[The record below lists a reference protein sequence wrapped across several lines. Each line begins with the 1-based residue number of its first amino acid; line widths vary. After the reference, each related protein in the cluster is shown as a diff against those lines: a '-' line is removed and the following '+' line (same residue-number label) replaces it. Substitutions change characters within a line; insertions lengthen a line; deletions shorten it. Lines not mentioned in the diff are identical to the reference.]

1 MQMSFVPNAQVIR
14 IKLFSD
20 HFFRIRRFFAVSIR
34 FPFYGKMLMST
45 SRLFAHY
52 CIMTEANANRIDLK
66 NVTHQVHHKI
76 DAGPLLLSI

>member
-1 MQMSFVPNAQVIR
+1 
-14 IKLFSD
+14 
-20 HFFRIRRFFAVSIR
+20 
-34 FPFYGKMLMST
+34 MST

-66 NVTHQVHHKI
+66 NVTHQVHHKV